1 MQTQQE
7 NGQLKRTM
15 KTRHLIMLS
24 LGGVIGTGLFFN
36 TGYIIS
42 TTGAAGTLLAYL
54 IGALV
59 VWLVMQCLGEL
70 SVAMPET
77 GAFHVYAARYLGPAT
92 GYTVAW
98 LYWLTW
104 TVALGSSFTAAGFC
118 MQYWFPQVPVWAW
131 CVVFCVVIFG
141 LNVISTRFFAEGE
154 FWFSL
159 VKVITIIAFIILGGA
174 AVFGFIPM
182 QDGSPAPG
190 LSNITAEGWF
200 PQVPVWAWCVV
211 FCVVIFGLNV
221 ISTRFFAEGEFW
233 FSLVKVITIIAFIIL
248 GGAAVFGFIPMQD
261 GSPAPGLSNITAEG
275 WFPHGGLPILMTM
288 VAVNFAFSGTELIGI
303 AAGETENPHKVIPV
317 AIRTTIARLI
327 IFFIGTV
334 FVLAA
339 LIPMQQAGVEKSPF
353 VLVFEKVGIPYAAD
367 IFNFVILTAIL
378 SAANSGLYASGRML
392 WSLSNE
398 KTLPRCFARVNKNG
412 VPLTALSVS
421 MLGGVLALFSS
432 VVAPDTVFVAL
443 SAISGFAVVA
453 VWISI
458 CASHFVFRR
467 RHLQSGQPL
476 SALQYRAPWYPL
488 VPVLGF
494 ILCVVACVG
503 LWFDPSQRIALYC
516 GIPFVALCYGAYYLT
531 RNLTSQEPEHVAE

>member
-1 MQTQQE
+1 MQSTTQQQG
-7 NGQLKRTM
+7 GQLKRTM

-118 MQYWFPQVPVWAW
+118 MQYWFPQVPVWIW
-131 CVVFCVVIFG
+131 CVVFCAVIFG
-141 LNVISTRFFAEGE
+141 LNIISTRFFAEGE

-174 AVFGFIPM
+174 AIFGIIPM

-190 LSNITAEGWF
+190 LRN
-200 PQVPVWAWCVV
+200 
-211 FCVVIFGLNV
+211 L
-221 ISTRFFAEGEFW
+221 
-233 FSLVKVITIIAFIIL
+233 
-248 GGAAVFGFIPMQD
+248 
-261 GSPAPGLSNITAEG
+261 TAEG

-398 KTLPRCFARVNKNG
+398 KTLPACFAKVNKRG
-412 VPLTALSVS
+412 VPVTALSVS

-453 VWISI
+453 VWLSI
-458 CASHFVFRR
+458 CASHFMFRR
-467 RHLQSGQPL
+467 RHLQQGKAL
-476 SALQYRAPWYPL
+476 SDLQYRAP
-488 VPVLGF
+488 
-494 ILCVVACVG
+494 
-503 LWFDPSQRIALYC
+503 
-516 GIPFVALCYGAYYLT
+516 GIRWCRFLALCCAWWPAWASLLT
-531 RNLTSQEPEHVAE
+531 RARELRCGAGSPLWPCAMVPGILLVHGK

>member
-200 PQVPVWAWCVV
+200 P
-211 FCVVIFGLNV
+211 
-221 ISTRFFAEGEFW
+221 
-233 FSLVKVITIIAFIIL
+233 
-248 GGAAVFGFIPMQD
+248 
-261 GSPAPGLSNITAEG
+261 
-275 WFPHGGLPILMTM
+275 HGGLPILMTM

-303 AAGETENPHKVIPV
+303 AAGKRK
-317 AIRTTIARLI
+317 IRTR
-327 IFFIGTV
+327 
-334 FVLAA
+334 
-339 LIPMQQAGVEKSPF
+339 
-353 VLVFEKVGIPYAAD
+353 
-367 IFNFVILTAIL
+367 
-378 SAANSGLYASGRML
+378 
-392 WSLSNE
+392 
-398 KTLPRCFARVNKNG
+398 
-412 VPLTALSVS
+412 
-421 MLGGVLALFSS
+421 
-432 VVAPDTVFVAL
+432 
-443 SAISGFAVVA
+443 
-453 VWISI
+453 
-458 CASHFVFRR
+458 
-467 RHLQSGQPL
+467 
-476 SALQYRAPWYPL
+476 
-488 VPVLGF
+488 
-494 ILCVVACVG
+494 
-503 LWFDPSQRIALYC
+503 
-516 GIPFVALCYGAYYLT
+516 
-531 RNLTSQEPEHVAE
+531 

>member
-1 MQTQQE
+1 MQRQQE
-7 NGQLKRTM
+7 NGELKRTM
-15 KTRHLIMLS
+15 KPRHLIMLS

-70 SVAMPET
+70 SVAMPVT
-77 GAFHVYAARYLGPAT
+77 GAFHVYAARYIGPAT

-118 MQYWFPQVPVWAW
+118 MQYWFPHVPVWIWSAL
-131 CVVFCVVIFG
+131 FCVLIFS
-141 LNVISTRFFAEGE
+141 LNAVSTRFFAEGE

-159 VKVITIIAFIILGGA
+159 IKVATILVFIILGCGA
-174 AVFGFIPM
+174 IFGFIPM
-182 QDGSPAPG
+182 KDGSSAPG
-190 LSNITAEGWF
+190 LVN
-200 PQVPVWAWCVV
+200 
-211 FCVVIFGLNV
+211 L
-221 ISTRFFAEGEFW
+221 TR
-233 FSLVKVITIIAFIIL
+233 
-248 GGAAVFGFIPMQD
+248 
-261 GSPAPGLSNITAEG
+261 EG

-303 AAGETENPHKVIPV
+303 AAGETENPHQAIPV
-317 AIRTTIARLI
+317 AIRATIARLI
-327 IFFIGTV
+327 VFFIGTV

-339 LIPMQQAGVEKSPF
+339 LIPMEVAGVEKSPF
-353 VLVFEKVGIPYAAD
+353 VLVFEKIGIPYAAD

-398 KTLPRCFARVNKNG
+398 KTLPGCFARVNKNG
-412 VPLTALSVS
+412 VPLVALSAS
-421 MLGGVLALFSS
+421 MIGGLLALLSS
-432 VVAPDTVFVAL
+432 VIAPDTVFVAL

-453 VWISI
+453 VWLSI

-467 RHLQSGQPL
+467 RHIRSGKPL
-476 SALQYRAPWYPL
+476 AGLQYRAPWYPL

-494 ILCVVACVG
+494 LLCLLACIG
-503 LWFDPSQRIALYC
+503 LAFDPDQRIALWC
-516 GIPFVALCYGAYYLT
+516 GVPFVALCYASYFLT
-531 RNLTSQEPEHVAE
+531 HKTTSKETDYAAD

>member
-1 MQTQQE
+1 MQSTTQQQG
-7 NGQLKRTM
+7 GQLKRTM

-118 MQYWFPQVPVWAW
+118 MQYWFPQVPVWIW
-131 CVVFCVVIFG
+131 CVVFCAVIFG
-141 LNVISTRFFAEGE
+141 LNIISTRFFAEGE

-159 VKVITIIAFIILGGA
+159 VKVITIVAFIILGGA
-174 AVFGFIPM
+174 AIFGIIPM

-190 LSNITAEGWF
+190 L
-200 PQVPVWAWCVV
+200 
-211 FCVVIFGLNV
+211 
-221 ISTRFFAEGEFW
+221 R
-233 FSLVKVITIIAFIIL
+233 
-248 GGAAVFGFIPMQD
+248 
-261 GSPAPGLSNITAEG
+261 NITAEG

-288 VAVNFAFSGTELIGI
+288 VAVNFAFSGTEAVSI
-303 AAGETENPHKVIPV
+303 AAGETENPHKVVPV

-334 FVLAA
+334 FVLASA

-367 IFNFVILTAIL
+367 MFNFVILTAIL

-398 KTLPRCFARVNKNG
+398 KTLPACFAKVNKRG
-412 VPLTALSVS
+412 VPVTALSVS
-421 MLGGVLALFSS
+421 MLGVVPGAVLQRGGARYGVCQ
-432 VVAPDTVFVAL
+432 VCR
-443 SAISGFAVVA
+443 AISDLAVVA
-453 VWISI
+453 VWLGDNRACRTLC
-458 CASHFVFRR
+458 CAR
-467 RHLQSGQPL
+467 RHLAG
-476 SALQYRAPWYPL
+476 RW
-488 VPVLGF
+488 
-494 ILCVVACVG
+494 
-503 LWFDPSQRIALYC
+503 R
-516 GIPFVALCYGAYYLT
+516 
-531 RNLTSQEPEHVAE
+531 R